1 MKRVAASIMAVLLV
15 LSTSTACF
23 ADFKYTETSK
33 VTGGAMMGAVKVVGV
48 FSKNARQLTQPMNS
62 TVSLKGNRMR
72 REDAQGSAE
81 IYDLDGRRIIRV
93 DTQHKTY
100 SITTFDEMRAAM
112 QEAQRKAAQQQS
124 KSKDA
129 NVKLTPKLQV
139 SSGKGTKKLLNYTAK
154 EMKLR
159 MDMEMQSQDP
169 KHQGETATMWFT
181 SDSWIAPVRGYE
193 ELKRF
198 NLRLAKELDW
208 LPGAVLGAN
217 PRISPAMVEF
227 QKDTANLSGFPLQQ
241 FVSFGGAGTG
251 QPSGGQANNQ
261 DSGSGNPI
269 TKGIGGIFGK
279 KKKKEDDAAQSDSNS
294 APATSPGNSLMDM
307 TIEVTSIGTDAL
319 DSSLF
324 QIPQGYKQVQAKLG
338 GSR

>member
-1 MKRVAASIMAVLLV
+1 MKRVVAGIMMFLLI
-15 LSTSTACF
+15 LATSTACF

-33 VTGGAMMGAVKVVGV
+33 DTGGAMMGAVKVVGV
-48 FSKNARQLTQPMNS
+48 FSKNARQLSQPMNS
-62 TVSLKGNRMR
+62 TVSVKANRMR
-72 REDAQGSAE
+72 REDAQGNAE
-81 IYDLDGRRIIRV
+81 IYDLDGRRIIGV

-129 NVKLTPKLQV
+129 NVKITPKLQV

-169 KHQGETATMWFT
+169 KHQGDTATMWFT
-181 SDSWIAPVRGYE
+181 SDAWIAPVRGYE

-227 QKDTANLSGFPLQQ
+227 QKDSANLSGFPLQQ
-241 FVSFGGAGTG
+241 FVSFGGAG
-251 QPSGGQANNQ
+251 QPSNGQANNQ

-269 TKGIGGIFGK
+269 TKGIGGIFG
-279 KKKKEDDAAQSDSNS
+279 
-294 APATSPGNSLMDM
+294 
-307 TIEVTSIGTDAL
+307 
-319 DSSLF
+319 
-324 QIPQGYKQVQAKLG
+324 
-338 GSR
+338 

>member
-1 MKRVAASIMAVLLV
+1 MKRIAASILVILLV

-33 VTGGAMMGAVKVVGV
+33 VTGGAMMGAVKVIGV
-48 FSKNARQLTQPMNS
+48 FSKNARQLSQPMDS

-72 REDAQGSAE
+72 REDAQGNAE

-112 QEAQRKAAQQQS
+112 QEAQRKAAQQS

-139 SSGKGTKKLLNYTAK
+139 TSGKGTKKLLSYTAK
-154 EMKLR
+154 EMKMR

-181 SDSWIAPVRGYE
+181 SDAWIAPVRGYE

-227 QKDTANLSGFPLQQ
+227 QKDTANLTGLPLQQ

-251 QPSGGQANNQ
+251 QPSSGQANNQ
-261 DSGSGNPI
+261 DSGSSNPI
-269 TKGIGGIFGK
+269 TKGIGGLFGK
-279 KKKKEDDAAQSDSNS
+279 KKKQQDDAKQPDSNS
-294 APATSPGNSLMDM
+294 APTSPANSLMDM
-307 TIEVTSIGTDAL
+307 TIEVTSIATDAL

-324 QIPQGYKQVQAKLG
+324 QIPEGYKQVKAK
-338 GSR
+338 

>member
-1 MKRVAASIMAVLLV
+1 
-15 LSTSTACF
+15 
-23 ADFKYTETSK
+23 
-33 VTGGAMMGAVKVVGV
+33 MGAVKVVGV
-48 FSKNARQLTQPMNS
+48 FSKNARQLTQAMNS

-72 REDAQGSAE
+72 REDEQGNAE
-81 IYDLDGRRIIRV
+81 IYDLDERRIIRV
-93 DTQHKTY
+93 DTRHKTY

-124 KSKDA
+124 QSKDA

-139 SSGKGTKKLLNYTAK
+139 TSGKGTKKLLSYTAK
-154 EMKLR
+154 EMKMR

-169 KHQGETATMWFT
+169 KHQGEAATMWFT
-181 SDSWIAPVRGYE
+181 SDAWIAPVRGYE

-227 QKDTANLSGFPLQQ
+227 QKDAANLTGFPLQQ

-251 QPSGGQANNQ
+251 QPSGVQANNQ
-261 DSGSGNPI
+261 ESGSGNPI
-269 TKGIGGIFGK
+269 TKGIGGLFGK
-279 KKKKEDDAAQSDSNS
+279 KKKQQDDAAQPDSNS
-294 APATSPGNSLMDM
+294 APPSPGNSLMDM
-307 TIEVTSIGTDAL
+307 TIEVTSIATDAL

-324 QIPQGYKQVQAKLG
+324 QIPEGYKQVKAK
-338 GSR
+338 